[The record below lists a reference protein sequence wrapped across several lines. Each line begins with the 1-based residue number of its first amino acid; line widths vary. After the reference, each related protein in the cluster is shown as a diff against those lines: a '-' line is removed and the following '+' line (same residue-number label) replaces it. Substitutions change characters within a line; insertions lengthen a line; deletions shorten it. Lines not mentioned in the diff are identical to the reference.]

1 MLVQHTADFSQQIAQ
16 LVRRGLTPDRERWI
30 EQKFVATGEVFDIH
44 GGERAIGNGKLG
56 TFEGANA
63 GGAQADIFHGSDAI
77 AEAAEVA
84 DANNFVGENG
94 NSAEKILDSLRRAE
108 CDGNAAVA
116 KTRKEIGQG

>member
-30 EQKFVATGEVFDIH
+30 EQKFVATGKVLDVH

-56 TFEGANA
+56 AFESANA

-77 AEAAEVA
+77 AKAAEIA
-84 DANNFVGENG
+84 HANDFVGQDG
-94 NSAEKILDSLRRAE
+94 NSAEKIL
-108 CDGNAAVA
+108 
-116 KTRKEIGQG
+116 